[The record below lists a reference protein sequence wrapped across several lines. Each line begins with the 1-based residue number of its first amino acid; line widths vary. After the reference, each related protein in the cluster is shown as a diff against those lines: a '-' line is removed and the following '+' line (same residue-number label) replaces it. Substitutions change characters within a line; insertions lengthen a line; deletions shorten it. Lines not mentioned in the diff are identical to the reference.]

1 MFLAMFLATSRAK
14 FPVTAH
20 PSTKLAKLMCGVLTP
35 ERLLVP
41 FPIVH
46 QVQLLVLMIREAVV
60 VRVFVLVNR
69 LAERVEMT
77 PLVPQRVPFRMCDAT
92 TPRVRAEQVAPAEFR
107 LALTTHKVVP
117 SPVVVPVQPPS
128 VDRARVPMR
137 NLVNVVNAAFRPVL
151 ASLVVTCQQQS
162 LLDF

>member
-1 MFLAMFLATSRAK
+1 MFLVMFLVMCREKFRATG
-14 FPVTAH
+14 H
-20 PSTKLAKLMCGVLTP
+20 PSTKLAKLMCGVLTR

-77 PLVPQRVPFRMCDAT
+77 PLVPQRVQFRMCDAT
-92 TPRVRAEQVAPAEFR
+92 TLRVRAELVALIESLSEQMTR
-107 LALTTHKVVP
+107 KVVLL
-117 SPVVVPVQPPS
+117 PVVVPVQLPS

-137 NLVNVVNAAFRPVL
+137 NHVNVVNAAFRPVL
-151 ASLVVTCQQQS
+151 VSLVVTCQQQS
-162 LLDF
+162 LLGF

>member
-1 MFLAMFLATSRAK
+1 MFLVMFLVNCREK
-14 FPVTAH
+14 FHATAH

-41 FPIVH
+41 FPIAL
-46 QVQLLVLMIREAVV
+46 QVQLLVLMIREVVV
-60 VRVFVLVNR
+60 VRVFVSVNR
-69 LAERVEMT
+69 LAERVVMT
-77 PLVPQRVPFRMCDAT
+77 PPVLQRVRFRMCDAT
-92 TPRVRAEQVAPAEFR
+92 TLRVRAEQVAAAEFR
-107 LALTTHKVVP
+107 LVLTIHKVVP
-117 SPVVVPVQPPS
+117 SLVVVPVQPPS

-151 ASLVVTCQQQS
+151 ASLVVTCLQQS

>member
-1 MFLAMFLATSRAK
+1 MFLVMFLVKCREK
-14 FPVTAH
+14 FHATAH

-41 FPIVH
+41 FPIALR
-46 QVQLLVLMIREAVV
+46 VQLLVLMIREVVV
-60 VRVFVLVNR
+60 VRVFVSVNR
-69 LAERVEMT
+69 LAERVVMT
-77 PLVPQRVPFRMCDAT
+77 PPVLQRVRFRMCDAT
-92 TPRVRAEQVAPAEFR
+92 TLRVRAELVALIESLSEQMTR
-107 LALTTHKVVP
+107 KVVLL
-117 SPVVVPVQPPS
+117 PVVVPVQLPS

>member
-20 PSTKLAKLMCGVLTP
+20 PSTKPAKLMCGVLIL
-35 ERLLVP
+35 ERLRVP

-128 VDRARVPMR
+128 VDRVRVPM
-137 NLVNVVNAAFRPVL
+137 LSHVNVVNAVSRPVL
-151 ASLVVTCQQQS
+151 VSLVVTCQQQS
-162 LLDF
+162 LLGS